1 MRTFTKIFGLTF
13 TLLLLAFEGFGQ
25 RVYTLNGS
33 CAIPSMTNSSCW
45 TVSGSCGSGTAPGTS
60 LVGTAAC
67 PIEININQSTTISG
81 DLTLGGYVTINVT
94 SGATLTV
101 TGEIDVVKETSNNTL
116 NLNGGNITAASL
128 LLPSG
133 KSTAKTRMAIDGD
146 GTGQLEVASLT
157 VNQQVVLDILDG
169 GSLYVT
175 GLTKYAGN
183 SSQINVYGNYETTGL
198 EISGGGRGVE
208 LNAFGDAVVTI
219 SGDVDI
225 VGEST
230 ITFGGNSSVLIEG
243 DLRVTGNFDETS
255 LTGGLILTDNT
266 SLTVSG
272 DIRIDGNAAILM
284 DQEAELLAE
293 GSITI
298 RGNGEL
304 EMSDSSVI
312 IIEGGCGTWE
322 DTTCQGGLFIEGS
335 GAFIETDL
343 SKAYICGQ
351 KSIQNSAEGATVTT
365 YCDPNDP
372 SLQPDVNC
380 ALYTSCRI
388 LSVEFVDFKVS
399 FDPENRKN
407 SLVFSTSSEKD
418 NSHFEIERSIDGTKS
433 FSTVGRINGS
443 GWTESFTEYHFEDTD
458 LPVGGGNIFYRIK
471 QFDFSG
477 NFIYS
482 KIIANR
488 IPSVGFTTGVW
499 RAYPNPSVGN
509 QLRLG
514 LLDPSQYNGES
525 ISVRVIHSLNITNT
539 FTASDLGQINRQLS
553 SWLNQTPSGL
563 LVVEVVWGEK
573 IDHIKVLKR

>member
-1 MRTFTKIFGLTF
+1 MKTFTKIFGLAFTF
-13 TLLLLAFEGFGQ
+13 LLLAFEGFGQ

-33 CAIPSMTNSSCW
+33 CAIPSLTNSSCW
-45 TVSGSCGSGTAPGTS
+45 NVSGSCGSGTAPGTN
-60 LVGTAAC
+60 LVGTSSC
-67 PIEININQSTTISG
+67 PIQININQSTTISG

-101 TGEIDVVKETSNNTL
+101 TGKIDVVKETSNNTL
-116 NLNGGNITAASL
+116 NLNGGNINGGSL

-133 KSTAKTRMAIDGD
+133 KSTAKTQLAIDGD
-146 GTGQLEVASLT
+146 GNGLLEVGSLT
-157 VNQQVVLDILDG
+157 VNQQVVLDILAG
-169 GSLYVT
+169 GSLFVS

-183 SSQINVYGNYETTGL
+183 SSQINVYGSYETNGL

-243 DLRVTGNFDETS
+243 DLRVTGNFDENS
-255 LTGGLILTDNT
+255 LTGGLILTENT
-266 SLTVSG
+266 SVTVSG
-272 DIRIDGNAAILM
+272 NIDIDGNAAIIM
-284 DQEAELLAE
+284 ENDAELLAE
-293 GSITI
+293 GNVYIS
-298 RGNGEL
+298 GSGEL
-304 EMSDSSVI
+304 NMSDSSTI
-312 IIEGGCGTWE
+312 IVEGGCGTYE
-322 DTTCQGGLFIEGS
+322 DTSCLGGLFIVGN
-335 GAFIETDL
+335 GAFNEYDT
-343 SKAYICGQ
+343 SKAYICG
-351 KSIQNSAEGATVTT
+351 KKPDPNTGGTEITT

-372 SLQPDVNC
+372 SLMPGVNC

-399 FDPENRKN
+399 FDQENRKN
-407 SLVFSTSSEKD
+407 FLVFSTSSEKD
-418 NSHFEIERSIDGTKS
+418 NSHFEIERSTDGTKT
-433 FSTVGRINGS
+433 FTKLGVINGS
-443 GWTESFTEYHFEDTD
+443 GWAESLTEYHFEDTD

-471 QFDFSG
+471 QFDFNG
-477 NFIYS
+477 DFIYS

-488 IPSVGFTTGVW
+488 IPSVGFTSGVW

-514 LLDPSQYNGES
+514 LLNPSQYNGES
-525 ISVRVIHSLNITNT
+525 ISVRVIHSLNITDT
-539 FTASDLGQINRQLS
+539 FTASDLGQINSQLG
-553 SWLNQTPSGL
+553 SWINQIPSGL
-563 LVVEVVWGEK
+563 LVVEIVWGDK